1 MSEIWADS
9 AGIFSRTLTENK
21 PNVKR
26 RIVILKNI
34 FRKLRTLIN
43 ENVHTLLSL
52 RASPHQIALGLAIG
66 VFIGIFPTFGLGG
79 VFIIALATFWKFNIP
94 GALVGTLIGNPLFA
108 PLWITLSCLITG
120 ISPSEIKVPK
130 EPFHEILKH
139 YSGIGL
145 RYLVGNGLVSL
156 FVAILSYFI
165 VTRAIQW
172 YRARKDKQVFIS
184 KQGKT

>member
-1 MSEIWADS
+1 
-9 AGIFSRTLTENK
+9 
-21 PNVKR
+21 
-26 RIVILKNI
+26 LKNI

-108 PLWITLSCLITG
+108 P
-120 ISPSEIKVPK
+120 
-130 EPFHEILKH
+130 
-139 YSGIGL
+139 
-145 RYLVGNGLVSL
+145 
-156 FVAILSYFI
+156 
-165 VTRAIQW
+165 
-172 YRARKDKQVFIS
+172 
-184 KQGKT
+184 